1 MMSYLPSAEM
11 AKKPLLATIVISR
24 ISENFIEEH
33 MDSRFKQGNVNKEI
47 VFEDG
52 ESIDNINKIILKNI
66 VSSFMFN
73 VVEIF

>member
-1 MMSYLPSAEM
+1 
-11 AKKPLLATIVISR
+11 
-24 ISENFIEEH
+24 